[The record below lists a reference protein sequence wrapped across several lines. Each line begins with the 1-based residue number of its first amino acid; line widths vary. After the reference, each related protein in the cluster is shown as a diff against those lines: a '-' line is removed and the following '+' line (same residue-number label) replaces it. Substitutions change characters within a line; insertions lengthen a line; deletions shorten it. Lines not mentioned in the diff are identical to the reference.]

1 MARWWRRGAQAPTAT
16 PAPPA
21 RESAPPPAP
30 PHSAPVQRAEWRD
43 VPPLRPVVAAISPVA
58 PSDTFAQTLATWQNP
73 SFLQPLAHAV
83 DPAGP
88 AGHVDGLAVAAA
100 PRTVSGGADL
110 QVANRPPGR
119 TATVQRAAG
128 PWLGFAEP
136 PTALGTDT
144 DSEEPAPGKGFTA
157 DGWEEPR
164 TLSVAPTPPSGG
176 TLTVAPELP
185 VRSTLPAVPRSSASS
200 SPAAAPGTPTVSR
213 SIADDGHAGNHTETR
228 AASAARDL
236 PLAADAT
243 DHLAPDTDEHGPAA
257 VSAAAGEAPQAAAD
271 SGLAPLIG
279 DPVVSPTGT
288 TNSLHDGL
296 ADNDHSTTDLAD
308 TSSQTALPLAAVSR
322 PTAGSP
328 GPSTVQRSAADR
340 THRAPGL
347 GAPLPTAPAAPPAQ
361 RTGARDADV
370 LLPPVQRAGA
380 SPVPP
385 SMSSAPPGLPTS
397 AVRPSAAQHHLE
409 NPVEQSGDVASSWAT
424 APLVG
429 SAHLMR
435 AIDSADSGAEAGGA
449 AGADGQA
456 GMPASTLP
464 TASSSGVPSLS
475 PLLSSSLLPGHD
487 SPPAMDVQRPIGGD
501 LSSESGRPAAE
512 LITEEADGLVDSAKG
527 TTPAG
532 TAVAPTLGVGAGR
545 RVVEPQQE
553 SFRNHHD
560 SSIQLP
566 VATRLAPELA
576 GVAPHL
582 QRSPELPATA
592 GHVTDEPSPTTSPH
606 QDPPPTETHPAA
618 SASAQPAADEAPA
631 RLRPLLGERAAP
643 QLALGTPIGPAVE
656 RVAAPGARGGQ
667 AHPDRQ
673 PRPSSGS
680 GSGAATSVHATGFA
694 SAAVAVQRSQSAPP
708 AAGARPGL
716 GAALP
721 TVPASFGPDAV
732 SVRAMSLEQM
742 FAPGAAAIA
751 SGAAHSDGTGSVVF
765 HAPTVDQPAEWPSV
779 QRFGLPGA
787 DVLSGA
793 SSLADRA
800 RNAGGGLVN
809 SARGAANSYADSARN
824 VAGGYA
830 DTARNAA
837 GSYADAARNAVGGY
851 ADSARNA
858 AGGYGDAARKAV
870 GGYADTART
879 LAGGYADSARGAAG
893 SAVNAAETA
902 VGDAAGA
909 ARGVAGQAV
918 DSAQSAASGVAGA
931 AQNAVA
937 TAAGAAGGAV
947 AGAAGAAANALPTD
961 LDELA
966 RRLFDPLSA
975 RLKSELWLDRERA
988 GMVTDLRR

>member
-58 PSDTFAQTLATWQNP
+58 PSDTFVQTLAAWQNP

-88 AGHVDGLAVAAA
+88 AGHVDGLAVPAA
-100 PRTVSGGADL
+100 PRMVSGAAFLPVAD
-110 QVANRPPGR
+110 RPPGR

-128 PWLGFAEP
+128 PWLGFAERP
-136 PTALGTDT
+136 AALGTDT
-144 DSEEPAPGKGFTA
+144 DSEEPAPGNGFAA

-164 TLSVAPTPPSGG
+164 TLSVAPAPPSGG

-185 VRSTLPAVPRSSASS
+185 VRSTLPAVPRPSASS
-200 SPAAAPGTPTVSR
+200 SPSAAPGTPTVSR
-213 SIADDGHAGNHTETR
+213 SMADDGHSGNPTETR
-228 AASAARDL
+228 AASAAREL
-236 PLAADAT
+236 PPAADAA

-271 SGLAPLIG
+271 PGIAPLIG
-279 DPVVSPTGT
+279 DPVVSPTGM
-288 TNSLHDGL
+288 TNSVHDGV

-308 TSSQTALPLAAVSR
+308 TSSETAMPLAAV
-322 PTAGSP
+322 SP

-347 GAPLPTAPAAPPAQ
+347 GAPLPTAPAAPPVQ
-361 RTGARDADV
+361 RTSARDADV

-385 SMSSAPPGLPTS
+385 SRSSAPPGLPTS

-409 NPVEQSGDVASSWAT
+409 TPVEQSGDVASSWAT

-456 GMPASTLP
+456 GMPATTLP
-464 TASSSGVPSLS
+464 TASSSGVPSPS
-475 PLLSSSLLPGHD
+475 PLLPSSLRPVHG
-487 SPPAMDVQRPIGGD
+487 SPPAMDVQRTVGDD
-501 LSSESGRPAAE
+501 LSSEGVRPAAE
-512 LITEEADGLVDSAKG
+512 LITEEADGLVESAKG
-527 TTPAG
+527 TTPAS
-532 TAVAPTLGVGAGR
+532 TAVAPTLGVSAGR

-553 SFRNHHD
+553 SFGDHHD

-566 VATRLAPELA
+566 VATRLAPEPA

-582 QRSPELPATA
+582 QRSPELPAMA

-606 QDPPPTETHPAA
+606 QDPPPTETHPVA
-618 SASAQPAADEAPA
+618 SASAQPAADEVPV
-631 RLRPLLGERAAP
+631 RLSPLLGERAAP
-643 QLALGTPIGPAVE
+643 QLALGTLIGPAVQ
-656 RVAAPGARGGQ
+656 RFAAPGARGGQ

-694 SAAVAVQRSQSAPP
+694 SAGVAVQRSQSAPP

-716 GAALP
+716 GAAMP
-721 TVPASFGPDAV
+721 TIPASIGPDAV

-742 FAPGAAAIA
+742 FSPGAAAIA

-824 VAGGYA
+824 
-830 DTARNAA
+830 
-837 GSYADAARNAVGGY
+837 AVGGH

-858 AGGYGDAARKAV
+858 AGGYADAARNAV

-918 DSAQSAASGVAGA
+918 DSVQSAAGGVAGA